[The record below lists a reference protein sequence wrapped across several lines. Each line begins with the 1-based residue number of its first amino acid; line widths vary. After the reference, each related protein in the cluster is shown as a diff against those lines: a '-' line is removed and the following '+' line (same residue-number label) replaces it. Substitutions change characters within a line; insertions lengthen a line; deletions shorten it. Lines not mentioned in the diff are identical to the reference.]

1 MNTQTFLSYAK
12 SRKDQWLAWLEAIVN
27 IDSGSR
33 DVDGLVLM
41 HDFLKKRWET
51 LGFQMETIKTETG
64 PQLISRRT
72 SNKADAPTLLII
84 GHTDTVFDRGTVA
97 KRPFTIHDGRAYG
110 PGVADMKG
118 GLIAMLGVIETLKA
132 NDLLDHLNLIVVNN
146 CDEEI
151 GSICS
156 RSQIEALAEDADWAF
171 VFEPGRANGDIV
183 LARKGGQAWTLDIQ
197 GSAAHAGV
205 NPQDGA
211 SAIEAMSR
219 KVLALHELNDYEN
232 GISVNVG
239 VIHGGTRSNVVAEY
253 TTAEI
258 DARVPTLE
266 ADKRIKKAI
275 EAIAST
281 VEVQGTSSTLKFL
294 NGRGPMEANSW
305 NQSIFEMMKAT
316 AKDLGFDL
324 GWQATG
330 GGSDGNFTAAKGVP
344 TMDGLGPVGGGYH
357 SDEEYLEVDTLPL
370 RVAMVASVIVQL
382 AQPS

>member
-1 MNTQTFLSYAK
+1 MNTQTFLSYTE